1 MHPLPAEMLH
11 EIGTDHR
18 NELRRE
24 MADRRL
30 AGLAQAERT
39 ATAAADDTAEVA
51 DPGARRWF
59 ERVPALDRRFARGL

>member
-11 EIGTDHR
+11 DIGTDHR

-30 AGLAQAERT
+30 AGLAQADR
-39 ATAAADDTAEVA
+39 AAAAAADDVA
-51 DPGARRWF
+51 ANAGSGVRRWF
-59 ERVPALDRRFARGL
+59 GRVPALGRRFARGF